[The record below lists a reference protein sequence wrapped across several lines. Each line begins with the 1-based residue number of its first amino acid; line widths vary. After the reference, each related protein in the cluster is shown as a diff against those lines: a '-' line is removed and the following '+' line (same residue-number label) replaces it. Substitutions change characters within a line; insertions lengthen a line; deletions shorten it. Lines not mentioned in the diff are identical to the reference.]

1 MVSVQKREALR
12 VKLGF
17 VVEKSLSFCEI
28 SIFLCGKTR
37 YGLKM
42 SRFLRLSEALA
53 ILKMRIDDTDR

>member
-1 MVSVQKREALR
+1 M
-12 VKLGF
+12 KLGF

-53 ILKMRIDDTDR
+53 ILKMRIDGTDR